1 MALRRSGWWVLAMG
15 ALIAGRFLPA
25 HASDPEAA
33 AAPEAVSVTVY
44 RDPYRTSGSMDLDQL
59 AGFAL
64 ITETRVVHLQPGDN
78 WVRFE
83 GVADGIEPESALV
96 TGIDGAIIE
105 KNRDAAVLS
114 PAALAAAALGKP
126 VVLTRRV
133 PGTGRV
139 ERVPGTILSNADGG
153 VTFESAEGIEGL
165 RCSGLPENLS
175 FEGAEGLHAHPTL
188 SVRVRATREVTA
200 TATLSYLARGFDW
213 AANYTA
219 TLAADGR
226 SMDLGAWVTL
236 ANGNGTGFP
245 RAHAQVVAGVVNHDS
260 GDVDPVDIGGPII
273 ADCWPRGSTSDQPM
287 LLQLADRMY
296 KAAPR
301 EANAIM
307 PMAMGGADF
316 EEIVVTSQH
325 VLQEQLGDLKLYR
338 IPQPTTV
345 ASRQSKQVRLLD
357 RTAIPMTPVYGID
370 LAGEEEPFGGTAGA
384 VAASRSLRAKNTAAN
399 HLGLPLPSGHIEIFG
414 FHQGRSLLERESD
427 LRDLA
432 VNEDLDIDLGPSPD
446 VSVTAS
452 FSRPVHRIE
461 ISNARSAPIQ
471 FELRLTLPDGIRILD
486 PSAALT
492 TKNGRPMFALT
503 VKAHATAVVR
513 YRTSGGNSARGVRPL

>member
-1 MALRRSGWWVLAMG
+1 MALRRSGWLVLAMG
-15 ALIAGRFLPA
+15 ALVTGRFLPA
-25 HASDPEAA
+25 HAGDPEAA
-33 AAPEAVSVTVY
+33 AAPEAISVTVY
-44 RDPYRTSGSMDLDQL
+44 RDPYRASGSMDLDQL

-64 ITETRVVHLQPGDN
+64 ITETRVVHVQPGEN

-114 PAALAAAALGKP
+114 PAALARAALGKP
-126 VVLTRRV
+126 VVLTRSM

-139 ERVPGTILSNADGG
+139 ERVPGTIASDADGG
-153 VTFESAEGIEGL
+153 VTFKSAQGIEGL

-175 FEGAEGLHAHPTL
+175 FDGTEGLRAHPTL
-188 SVRVRATREVTA
+188 SVRIRATREVSA

-219 TLAADGR
+219 MLAADER

-260 GDVDPVDIGGPII
+260 GAVDPVDIGGAII

-287 LLQLADRMY
+287 LLQVADRMY
-296 KAAPR
+296 KAR
-301 EANAIM
+301 EINAVM

-370 LAGEEEPFGGTAGA
+370 LAGEEEPSGGTAGA

-414 FHQGRSLLERESD
+414 LHQGRSLLERESD

-432 VNEDLDIDLGPSPD
+432 VNEDVDIDLGPSPD

-461 ISNARSAPIQ
+461 ISNARSVPIE

-486 PSAALT
+486 PSAAMT

-503 VKAHATAVVR
+503 VKANATAVVR
-513 YRTSGGNSARGVRPL
+513 YRTSGDKSARSARSL